1 VPGDVTPRLQLEP
14 AEADA
19 SERSVCQQPAEQSEA
34 QYGRLSDGLV
44 AWLAGWAPVARIIN
58 R

>member
-1 VPGDVTPRLQLEP
+1 MSRLPLEP

-19 SERSVCQQPAEQSEA
+19 SERSVRQQPAEQSEA
-34 QYGRLSDGLV
+34 QSGRLSVGLV

-58 R
+58 G

>member
-1 VPGDVTPRLQLEP
+1 MPGDVTPRLQLEP
-14 AEADA
+14 TEADA
-19 SERSVCQQPAEQSEA
+19 SERSVCQQPAEQSDA
-34 QYGRLSDGLV
+34 QLGRLSVGLV